1 MWEFEPLFY
10 RDRFCGKFA
19 RDRNFEKTRI
29 WGVCLETTAFLMAE
43 AADKEK
49 NNSGQN

>member
-1 MWEFEPLFY
+1 MWEFEPLFF

-29 WGVCLETTAFLMAE
+29 WGMCLETTAFLMAD
-43 AADKEK
+43 AAAKEK
-49 NNSGQN
+49 TDTEES